1 MCKKNTL
8 YLLLIM
14 VATALQAAAKDRFT
28 LVIDPGHGG
37 HDAGA
42 VGSFSKE
49 KTPTSMLHSP
59 SENT

>member
-8 YLLLIM
+8 YLLLLM

-49 KTPTSMLHSP
+49 KDRKSVV
-59 SENT
+59 